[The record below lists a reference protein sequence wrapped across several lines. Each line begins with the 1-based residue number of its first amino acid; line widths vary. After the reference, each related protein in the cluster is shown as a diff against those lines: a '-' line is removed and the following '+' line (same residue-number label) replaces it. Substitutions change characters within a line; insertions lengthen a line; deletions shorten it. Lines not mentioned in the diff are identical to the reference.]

1 MGSNCGSKEVA
12 ALLRGSIAEISSVS
26 VVAIGRAYLD
36 GVIRYQLKAGHRA
49 RPILDVLGGKFSSIF
64 KVVASLLD

>member
-1 MGSNCGSKEVA
+1 MGSKCGSKDAA

-36 GVIRYQLKAGHRA
+36 RVIRYQLKAERRA
-49 RPILDVLGGKFSSIF
+49 RPVLDFLEGKFSSIF

>member
-26 VVAIGRAYLD
+26 IAVIGRAYFD
-36 GVIRYQLKAGHRA
+36 RVIQNQLKVGCGPRLMID
-49 RPILDVLGGKFSSIF
+49 ILEE
-64 KVVASLLD
+64 